1 MTHNRYPPTRTQPPV
16 AMRAVIRLGR
26 VVAGLIATGLLA
38 VLIAGVPYGLWHWIG
53 WPLPHHVPTSNRIK
67 DTLTGPFTDQMLLD
81 TLACLCWILWAVF
94 LTDLAQAL
102 PDTLRN
108 TRHPHT
114 AAASPGTS
122 GQTGPLRGLAAL
134 LLTAILAGLLSLRP
148 HPTSAA
154 RSTAPLAAPRPG
166 IVATALHMD
175 RGSVPTTAAPI
186 PSSARAVVVQP
197 PHEGIHDSLWRIA
210 QRCLGDGTRWPEIY
224 QLNKGHPQP
233 DGDSL
238 TVPSLIQPGW
248 IFRLPGPAIATTPTP
263 PHAATPPPSTPS
275 HGAAPAQ
282 PSPPLPTPTSSATTS
297 APVGQTPAAPSQPA
311 DQSGHSGID
320 LGDGVFVSLGLA
332 GAISAAVLTER
343 RRRRRRYVPGSG
355 RRDDLLPIA
364 PVVRSLHLAHLRTTE
379 SAAHGDTD
387 IDETDEPDEHADGLG
402 STSQPSWS
410 RPDVETADSDE
421 LMHSVNDAAHN
432 PRPAAAAPADSTG
445 DLRATV
451 AQALELAVT
460 GGLGLVGPG
469 ADNAIRGLM
478 LEFLTS
484 PGHPR
489 PPALGTTSPAVQFGL
504 DGADR
509 PGGGDVVMPAATAD
523 HLLGHA
529 RARRTPLR
537 LHVTADSGGALDQLE
552 AIMLHR
558 ARLRRGR
565 AGMGSAEQS
574 PGPVVLTAHVPQDVR
589 RLQAVLDNAAAL
601 GIGGLLIGQWRPG
614 SSLYVTAN
622 GRVTSTSP
630 GPARH
635 LHRKRLPTL
644 TAAAAHDL
652 LSALTPDP
660 ASVPTPAQAD
670 PPDDVNAVE
679 APHAGASRRE
689 MAGSHGR
696 NGAAATN
703 ADVALDFFPAVH
715 ATSTVAPELAHDAGP
730 AATESLHDPAADLD
744 AHGRVLLR
752 VLGPVRLTWR
762 TTGQPASDDGQR
774 VHPSAKSETVTVSLG
789 PRQREL
795 LLALALHPDGIARDL
810 LADML
815 WPDTPPGRPFNTLH
829 TTLNRL
835 RRNLAAASGGALT
848 ELTRT
853 DGDRYQ
859 LDPQVVAA
867 DYQQLQV
874 ALAARRA
881 ATDDEPRAQACR
893 AILAAYTGELG
904 EGASPDWAETPR
916 ESVRRDVLD
925 AAVTLARHAATT
937 DPQEALDVL
946 ETARSLDPYNEQLYR
961 DIMRLQRRLGRVSSI
976 GHTLALLTTRLTEID
991 QTPEPPTIALAQQL
1005 TGPAPSNRDASQ
1017 PDDNGAGSHLPAAG

>member
-1 MTHNRYPPTRTQPPV
+1 MTHNRYPPPRTRPPAV
-16 AMRAVIRLGR
+16 VRAILRIGR
-26 VVAGLIATGLLA
+26 VLAGLLATGLLT
-38 VLIAGVPYGLWHWIG
+38 VLVAGVPYGLWHWIG
-53 WPLPHHVPTSNRIK
+53 WPLPHHVPTSTRIK
-67 DTLTGPFTDQMLLD
+67 DTLTGPFTDRILLD

-94 LTDLAQAL
+94 LVDIADAI

-108 TRHPHT
+108 TRQTHTT
-114 AAASPGTS
+114 AAAAADRRS
-122 GQTGPLRGLAAL
+122 GPLRGLAAL
-134 LLTAILAGLLSLRP
+134 LLAAIVAGLLSLRP
-148 HPTSAA
+148 HPASAA
-154 RSTAPLAAPRPG
+154 RSTAPLAAPKPDT
-166 IVATALHMD
+166 VATALHVE
-175 RGSVPTTAAPI
+175 RVSVPISTAPN
-186 PSSARAVVVQP
+186 PSSARTAVVQA
-197 PHEGIHDSLWRIA
+197 PHDGIHDSLWRIA
-210 QRCLGDGTRWPEIY
+210 QRHLGDGARWPEIY

-238 TVPSLIQPGW
+238 TMPSLIQPGW
-248 IFRLPGPAIATTPTP
+248 IFQLPGPAIATTPTP

-275 HGAAPAQ
+275 HDPAPAQ
-282 PSPPLPTPTSSATTS
+282 PSPPLPPPTSSATTS
-297 APVGQTPAAPSQPA
+297 APVGQTPSAPSRPA

-387 IDETDEPDEHADGLG
+387 IDEPDEREHADGLG
-402 STSQPSWS
+402 STSQPRWS

-469 ADNAIRGLM
+469 ADNALRGLM

-489 PPALGTTSPAVQFGL
+489 PSALGPTSPAVQFGL

-509 PGGGDVVMPAATAD
+509 PSGCDLVMPAATAN

-529 RARRTPLR
+529 QARRRPSR
-537 LHVTADSGGALDQLE
+537 LHVTTDSGTALDRLE

-558 ARLRRGR
+558 ARLRRDR
-565 AGMGSAEQS
+565 AGMGSAEQ
-574 PGPVVLTAHVPQDVR
+574 PPEPVVLTAHVPQDVQ

-614 SSLYVTAN
+614 ASLYVTAD

-644 TAAAAHDL
+644 TTTATHDL
-652 LSALTPDP
+652 LNALTPDP
-660 ASVPTPAQAD
+660 DSVPTPAQAD
-670 PPDDVNAVE
+670 PPDDANAFE
-679 APHAGASRRE
+679 AAHAGASGGE
-689 MAGSHGR
+689 MDGSHDR
-696 NGAAATN
+696 NGTAAPT
-703 ADVALDFFPAVH
+703 ADVTLDFFPPVH
-715 ATSTVAPELAHDAGP
+715 ATSTVASELAHDAGP
-730 AATESLHDPAADLD
+730 AATESPHDAAANLD
-744 AHGRVLLR
+744 AQGRALLR
-752 VLGPVRLTWR
+752 VLGPVQLTWR
-762 TTGQPASDDGQR
+762 TAGQPAPDDDGQR
-774 VHPSAKSETVTVSLG
+774 VRLWTKTETVTVSLG

-815 WPDTPPGRPFNTLH
+815 WPDTPPGRPFNALH

-835 RRNLAAASGGALT
+835 RRNLAAATADALT
-848 ELTRT
+848 EFTRT

-859 LDPQVVAA
+859 LDPQVVAT
-867 DYQQLQV
+867 DYQQLQA

-881 ATDDEPRAQACR
+881 ATDDESRAQACR

-904 EGASPDWAETPR
+904 EGASPDWAETLR
-916 ESVRRDVLD
+916 EAVRRDVLD
-925 AAVTLARHAATT
+925 AAVTLARYAATT
-937 DPQEALDVL
+937 DPQEAFDVL

-961 DIMRLQRRLGRVSSI
+961 DIMRLQHRLGRVSSI
-976 GHTLALLTTRLTEID
+976 GHTLALLTTQLTEID
-991 QTPEPPTIALAQQL
+991 QTPEPPTITLAQRL
-1005 TGPAPSNRDASQ
+1005 TSPAPSNRDASQ